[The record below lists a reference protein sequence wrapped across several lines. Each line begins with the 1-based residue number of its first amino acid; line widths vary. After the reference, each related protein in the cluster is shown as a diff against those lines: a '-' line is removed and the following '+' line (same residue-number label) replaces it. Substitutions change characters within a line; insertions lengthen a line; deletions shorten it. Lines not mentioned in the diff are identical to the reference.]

1 MDFAAAWAAAA
12 RFRKVSPELEA
23 YVLDVQDRA
32 AEQPAQLGELREAL
46 ERLLIFLAS
55 RAGRTDANVCSVDA
69 FFSAAEGSWP
79 HLPEDYRQVLE
90 DLGGALHDS
99 IYQPQIARTMGSLP
113 EQLLA
118 RVRELT

>member
-1 MDFAAAWAAAA
+1 MDFDAAWAAAA
-12 RFRKVSPELEA
+12 RFRRVSLELEA
-23 YVLDVQDRA
+23 YVQDVELRA
-32 AEQPAQLGELREAL
+32 RERNLEELREAL

-55 RAGRTDANVCSVDA
+55 PGGRTDANVCTVDA

-79 HLPEDYRQVLE
+79 QLPDPYRQILE

-99 IYQPQIARTMGSLP
+99 IYAPEIARTFGSLP

-118 RVRELT
+118 RVRELG